1 MSTIKKKVAKSDGK
15 AATQPQ
21 AKGCVMSADPILRL
35 PEAFGNLLSRW
46 LREEGQLTYQSAATA
61 LGLPDKVAVIEM
73 EGGKREPT
81 LTQLF
86 QLASTLRIQPAL
98 LFVDIIEQWRRD
110 PTDLM
115 RNTTRASDFA
125 RLYRLGYHFGPG
137 DFRELAQAYGGMEQA
152 TSAARTL
159 STVRR
164 KKGLL
169 PLDTVLIYARL
180 GYVSFPPDD
189 GE

>member
-1 MSTIKKKVAKSDGK
+1 MN
-15 AATQPQ
+15 
-21 AKGCVMSADPILRL
+21 ADPILRL

-46 LREEGQLTYQSAATA
+46 LREEGRLTYQGAAMA
-61 LGLPDKVAVIEM
+61 LGLPDQIAVIEM
-73 EGGKREPT
+73 EGGKGEPT

-98 LFVDIIEQWRRD
+98 LFVDIINEWRRD

-125 RLYRLGYHFGPG
+125 RLYRLGYHCSPG
-137 DFRELAQAYGGMEQA
+137 EFRELPRAYGGMDQA

-164 KKGLL
+164 EKGLI

-180 GYVSFPPDD
+180 GHVSFRPDD